1 MSCWKLRVA
10 NTASARRLRG
20 ERSPANSRI
29 REPGGLPSPS
39 RSPSIGINTRNKTIS
54 NEEGNSWLAAAR
66 LEWFDALSTRTGELN
81 DRSHRSLPGRPRP
94 HIQHGLLL
102 EDPHSAISKT
112 NGRGDEN
119 HSGIT
124 RNWRQY
130 AEAARGLRG
139 YRARPL
145 RLR

>member
-1 MSCWKLRVA
+1 MIEATVGC
-10 NTASARRLRG
+10 
-20 ERSPANSRI
+20 
-29 REPGGLPSPS
+29 
-39 RSPSIGINTRNKTIS
+39 
-54 NEEGNSWLAAAR
+54 
-66 LEWFDALSTRTGELN
+66 
-81 DRSHRSLPGRPRP
+81 PGRPRL

-119 HSGIT
+119 HSSIT

-130 AEAARGLRG
+130 AEVTRSLRG
-139 YRARPL
+139 YGARHL